1 MRAPSW
7 LVFHSCKKLICVRKN
22 MNLTDCVAEAKFQAE
37 AHLRARLIPIREHDM
52 SASPATEPQHVR
64 AAPTHGDPYPY
75 YGRLA
80 REQAFFRDDAN
91 DWWVAASAAA
101 VREVLNSELCLTR
114 PRSEVVPI
122 ALASGPMAEIFGRLV
137 RLRDDSMRAPLKD
150 AVTAALRGL
159 DLRHIAELAKT
170 RARELDVEISGPL
183 DASKTTQFMFALPVQ
198 VIAQLLG
205 IPRERYA
212 DVMGWLGDYGAAAA
226 AAATGIP
233 APSAAIFEKGHRG
246 AQALL
251 DLGFAIAHDDA
262 TRGPLLTALMREA
275 SRAGCNDEK
284 DGIANAIGY
293 MVQGFGAMAG
303 LIGLVLLALA
313 RRPALL
319 AEVKADRKLIRPLV
333 QEVAR
338 FDPGTN
344 STFRF
349 MARDGEI
356 AGHRLREGDLIIVLL
371 AAANRDPALNPDPD
385 RFDIGRADRKY
396 LEFGTGPHACPAD
409 KIAPLIV
416 EIAVDHLLTRGVPLQ
431 TLEGAL
437 TYAASGHIR
446 TPLFNR

>member
-1 MRAPSW
+1 
-7 LVFHSCKKLICVRKN
+7 
-22 MNLTDCVAEAKFQAE
+22 MNLTDQVASAKFVSE
-37 AHLRARLIPIREHDM
+37 RRIPAPVLTPIHEHAM
-52 SASPATEPQHVR
+52 SASLATEPQHVR
-64 AAPTHGDPYPY
+64 AAPSHADPYPY

-80 REQAFFRDDAN
+80 REQAFFRDN
-91 DWWVAASAAA
+91 TNGWWVAASAAA

-114 PRSEVVPI
+114 PLSELVPSP
-122 ALASGPMAEIFGRLV
+122 LAGGPVAEIFGRLV
-137 RLRDDSMRAPLKD
+137 RLRDDPGRAPLKD
-150 AVTAALRGL
+150 AVAGALRGL
-159 DLRHIAELAKT
+159 DLRHVAELAKA
-170 RARELDVEISGPL
+170 RARELDIEIGEPL
-183 DASKTTQFMFALPVQ
+183 NAAKTTQFMFALPVQ

-212 DVMGWLGDYGAAAA
+212 DVMGWLGDYGAATA

-233 APSAAIFEKGHRG
+233 APSAALFEKGHRG

-251 DLGFAIAHDDA
+251 DLGFEIAHDDA
-262 TRGPLLTALMREA
+262 RCGPLLAALMREA
-275 SRAGCNDEK
+275 GRVGCNDEK
-284 DGIANAIGY
+284 DIIANAIGY
-293 MVQGFGAMAG
+293 MIQGFGAMAG
-303 LIGLVLLALA
+303 MIGLVLLALA

-319 AEVKADRKLIRPLV
+319 AKVDADRKLIRPLV

-356 AGHRLREGDLIIVLL
+356 GGHRLREGDMIIVLL

-385 RFDIGRADRKY
+385 RFDVGRTDRKY
-396 LEFGTGPHACPAD
+396 LEFGAGRHACPAD
-409 KIAPLIV
+409 KLAPLIV
-416 EIAVDHLLTRGVPLQ
+416 EIAVDHLLTRGAPLE

-437 TYAASGHIR
+437 SYAASGHIR